1 MPKTCKTKFL
11 LQATS
16 TALIFLSSALQGVL
30 LMEVENYF
38 GSPLTE
44 EEMQI
49 QSCVADPNDAHGHQQ
64 PKDYS
69 AYLNFVAIYM
79 VWIIS
84 NTVKEFELQIH
95 TGYMVK

>member
-1 MPKTCKTKFL
+1 M
-11 LQATS
+11 Q
-16 TALIFLSSALQGVL
+16 
-30 LMEVENYF
+30 VENYF

-49 QSCVADPNDAHGHQQ
+49 QSCVADPHDAHGHQQ

-79 VWIIS
+79 VRS
-84 NTVKEFELQIH
+84 F
-95 TGYMVK
+95 TGASLIGFSADRFLPHLTIVQNWHDGSRILSTIR

>member
-1 MPKTCKTKFL
+1 MK
-11 LQATS
+11 ATS

-30 LMEVENYF
+30 LMQVENYF

-49 QSCVADPNDAHGHQQ
+49 QSCVADPHDAHGHQQ

-79 VWIIS
+79 VRTNFTI
-84 NTVKEFELQIH
+84 
-95 TGYMVK
+95 

>member
-1 MPKTCKTKFL
+1 M
-11 LQATS
+11 Q
-16 TALIFLSSALQGVL
+16 
-30 LMEVENYF
+30 VENYF

-49 QSCVADPNDAHGHQQ
+49 QSCVDVSNGDAHGHQQ

-79 VWIIS
+79 GWI
-84 NTVKEFELQIH
+84 NF
-95 TGYMVK
+95 